1 MPRNEDRS
9 VSDVLR
15 DILGN
20 LQDIVRSEVH
30 LAKAEFKI
38 EAGHAAKAAKPLI
51 AGAVLALY
59 AGGLLLVA
67 LVLGLSL
74 VIPPWMAALAVAVG
88 LSLLAATLIG
98 LGRARLHG
106 VHPQPVKTIE
116 TMKEDVEWLK
126 DRTR

>member
-30 LAKAEFKI
+30 LAKAEFKT
-38 EAGHAAKAAKPLI
+38 EAGHAASAAKPLI
-51 AGAVLALY
+51 AGAVLSLY
-59 AGGLLLVA
+59 AGGLLLLA

-74 VIPPWMAALAVAVG
+74 VLPAWMAALSVG
-88 LSLLAATLIG
+88 ALLSVLAGILIG
-98 LGRARLHG
+98 KGRSRLRN
-106 VHPQPVKTIE
+106 VHLKPEKTTE
-116 TMKEDVEWLK
+116 TIKEDIQWLK
-126 DRTR
+126 DQTK